1 MRYDTAPQYN
11 ALRERGENT
20 VGLRIAEARSARNW
34 SLAQLTAMLQNSGVK
49 LTKAAVNKWETGET
63 VPNVYQ
69 FLAVAALLGMDERLG
84 AYRAD
89 CPPELNPE
97 GLRKLAEYRQ
107 DLISSGNYRP
117 EPKPLKPAVPL
128 REMAVACMPAAAGTG
143 NWLDDTEAYDSMSFP
158 ADEIPKGAE
167 LGIRIS
173 RRADRL
179 GSEVLGAEC
188 RRGGHLPLRRP
199 GLHQD
204 LRRPEARRGPARAL
218 HRQLRRDAPA
228 AGAALL
234 QLRPVLPHRHLPLQ
248 PLPDLRP
255 GAAGLRGGKGA
266 SGMIE
271 TMARVKELAAERGLT
286 LYQLSL
292 LCKVSYHT
300 LKSTEE
306 RNGQLKLETIDKICT
321 GLRMPLRDFFL

>member
-34 SLAQLTAMLQNSGVK
+34 SLAQLTAMLQASGVK

-97 GLRKLAEYRQ
+97 GLRKLNEYRQ

-143 NWLDDTEAYDSMSFP
+143 NCLDDTEAYDSMSFP

-173 RRADRL
+173 GDSMEPAFHDGQIVWVQKCSELNVGEVGIFLYDDQAYIKIYGDRKP
-179 GSEVLGAEC
+179 AE
-188 RRGGHLPLRRP
+188 
-199 GLHQD
+199 D
-204 LRRPEARRGPARAL
+204 LRELFTDSYGVMRR
-218 HRQLRRDAPA
+218 Q
-228 AGAALL
+228 
-234 QLRPVLPHRHLPLQ
+234 PVLYSFNSARYSPIVISPYSPFRIFGRVLQ
-248 PLPDLRP
+248 
-255 GAAGLRGGKGA
+255 A
-266 SGMIE
+266 
-271 TMARVKELAAERGLT
+271 
-286 LYQLSL
+286 
-292 LCKVSYHT
+292 
-300 LKSTEE
+300 
-306 RNGQLKLETIDKICT
+306 
-321 GLRMPLRDFFL
+321 